1 MQITTHS
8 VVEANKFLLQ
18 EGVEYILTER
28 FCQDVIQEYF
38 GSQQKIRRRND
49 NPDIQM
55 FGYRD
60 STIRIQQSVKIL
72 VCGHT
77 RGKKDERK
85 AWVNA
90 RNDAL
95 PKKKEEITTAMMK
108 QS

>member
-38 GSQQKIRRRND
+38 GSQQKIRRSND

-60 STIRIQQSVKIL
+60 STIQIQQSVKIL
-72 VCGHT
+72 VCGNT